1 MLHCSKCQG
10 ELPIGCE
17 QCPACETRVSGAAL
31 GLHQGIRAFSEKRY
45 TDAFKEFTRARQ
57 IDPQDADVR
66 RCFAQGLR
74 FTEQTE
80 QAMGEFRE
88 VLQRDAENVEARYSI
103 ARIHID
109 QGRLNQAR
117 DIFESL
123 IKAPIE
129 FAEGEFLL
137 GQLFGTPDHFRA
149 DCCYHIAIAC
159 WNQGE
164 TEGASHYF
172 ERALELDPDHATT
185 LHHLGNLRFQAKDY
199 ANAIALYRRFLD
211 ASEKRGGGS
220 ADVVEAR
227 CNLGIALYELG
238 NDEEAV
244 DHLNQVLQARP
255 GHPRAIY
262 HMNLIYEREGMYR
275 EEGSAASTEFQD
287 TDQGSIIFGL
297 SDAGAAAQSADG
309 RASDKD
315 TRPIIGKCQTM
326 QRVLRLARLAAASD
340 ATALLT
346 GENGTGKELIARSIH
361 EYSNRRDRI
370 FLPVNCAAI
379 PESLIE
385 SELFGH
391 EAGSFTG
398 ATGRKKG
405 KFEAAHKGTLFLDE
419 IGELDLNM
427 QVKLLRVLQERE
439 FTRVGGNETIRVD
452 VRIIAATNR
461 DLAQM
466 IHDGT
471 FRQDLFF
478 RINVLPIHIPAL
490 RERREDIPLL
500 VDYFVFKYGKGS
512 VRTESLIRE
521 EDLNVMKD
529 YDWPGNIRELENL
542 IERAMVMG
550 TEVHTIVREIA
561 RGRKARE
568 AASGAKSASSPEL
581 AGQRSD
587 VSNADVIEISL
598 PGPTAGAGSSSW
610 EPLSIRELERRHII
624 QMLEHTDGNRAE
636 AARNLGINPTTLWRK
651 MKVYEIQDALNQG

>member
-1 MLHCSKCQG
+1 MLHCSQCQG
-10 ELPIGCE
+10 ELPVGCE
-17 QCPACETRVSGAAL
+17 LCPACKTRVTGAAL
-31 GLHQGIRAFSEKRY
+31 GLYQGIRAFSEMRY

-57 IDPQDADVR
+57 IDPQDEGVR

-74 FTEQTE
+74 FTEQAE
-80 QAMGEFRE
+80 QAIGEFRDI
-88 VLQRDAENVEARYSI
+88 LQRDPENVEARYSI

-123 IKAPIE
+123 IRTPIE
-129 FAEGEFLL
+129 FAEEEFLL
-137 GQLFGTPDHFRA
+137 GTLFGTPDRFRA
-149 DCCYHIAIAC
+149 DCCYHIAIVC

-172 ERALELDPDHATT
+172 DRALELDSNHTAA
-185 LHHLGNLRFQAKDY
+185 LHHLGNLRFQTKDY
-199 ANAIALYRRFLD
+199 AQAIALYRRFLD
-211 ASEKRGGGS
+211 ASEKEGAGS

-227 CNLGIALYELG
+227 CNLGIALYEAG

-244 DHLNQVLQARP
+244 DHLKEVLQARP

-275 EEGSAASTEFQD
+275 EGGSAATTEFQD
-287 TDQGSIIFGL
+287 TDQASIIFGL
-297 SDAGAAAQSADG
+297 SDAGTAAQAADG

-398 ATGRKKG
+398 ATGRKIG
-405 KFEAAHKGTLFLDE
+405 KFEAANKGTLFLDE

-439 FTRVGGNETIRVD
+439 FTRVGGNENVHID

-466 IHDGT
+466 IQDGT

-512 VRTESLIRE
+512 IRTESLIRE

-568 AASGAKSASSPEL
+568 LAHGRATASRTNSSPQ
-581 AGQRSD
+581 APPRSN
-587 VSNADVIEISL
+587 VDVIESPLSVPAAEAL
-598 PGPTAGAGSSSW
+598 PSTW
-610 EPLSIRELERRHII
+610 EPVSIRELERRHII